1 MLNVQMKNADPL
13 SLGVEDIKDL
23 AQGAAFLGTGGGGD
37 PYIGRLM
44 AEHAIREFGMP
55 EIIDADELDDDAA
68 VFTAAMVG
76 APTVMLE
83 KGTAGE
89 DIDLSIRRLAEIIGK
104 KADAISPIEIGGI
117 NSMLP
122 IVAAARLGLP
132 LVDCDGMGRAFP
144 EIQMVTFNVHGVS
157 ATPAV
162 IVNEHLE
169 TVMVETADPKR
180 AEDIIR
186 VAAIQM
192 GLSVL
197 FSGYPM
203 TGKQVK
209 AYSVRGTLTLALNIG
224 RAIHSGQDCGNPIES
239 LLAYLRSTDYYKH
252 SKVLFD
258 GKITDIRRVIT
269 KGFAMGHCEIS
280 DMDDANDRVHIQF
293 QNENLLAK
301 RNGQTL
307 AIVPDLISIVDRETA
322 QPITVETLKFGQ
334 RVKVIG
340 ASAAPI
346 MRSQKALDVFGPE
359 CFGIEEAFQ
368 RIEHIHDDI

>member
-1 MLNVQMKNADPL
+1 MLNVQMKNADRL
-13 SLGVEDIKDL
+13 SLGVEDIEDL
-23 AQGAAFLGTGGGGD
+23 ARGAAFLGTGGGGD

-89 DIDLSIRRLAEIIGK
+89 DIDLSIRRLADIIGK
-104 KADAISPIEIGGI
+104 QADAITPIEIGGI

-169 TVMVETADPKR
+169 TVMVETSDPKR

-209 AYSVRGTLTLALNIG
+209 ASSVRGTLTLALNIG
-224 RAIHSGQDCGNPIES
+224 RAIRSGQESGNPIES

-252 SKVLFD
+252 TKVLFD
-258 GKITDIRRVIT
+258 GKITDIRRETT

-301 RNGQTL
+301 RNGRTL
-307 AIVPDLISIVDRETA
+307 AIVPDLISIVDRETV
-322 QPITVETLKFGQ
+322 QPITVEALKFGQ

-340 ASAAPI
+340 TSAAPI

-359 CFGIEEAFQ
+359 CFGIEEAF
-368 RIEHIHDDI
+368 RKIEDIHDDI

>member
-1 MLNVQMKNADPL
+1 MLNVQMKNADRL

-23 AQGAAFLGTGGGGD
+23 ARGAAFLGTGGGGD

-89 DIDLSIRRLAEIIGK
+89 DIDLSIKRLADIIGK
-104 KADAISPIEIGGI
+104 QADAISPIEIGGI

-169 TVMVETADPKR
+169 TVMVETSDPKR

-209 AYSVRGTLTLALNIG
+209 AAGVRGTLTLALNIG
-224 RAIHSGQDCGNPIES
+224 RAIRSGQESGNPIEA

-258 GKITDIRRVIT
+258 GKITDIRRETT

-280 DMDDANDRVHIQF
+280 DMDDADDRVHIQF

-301 RNGQTL
+301 RSGQTL

-322 QPITVETLKFGQ
+322 QPITVEALKFGQ

-340 ASAAPI
+340 TSAAPI

-359 CFGIEEAFQ
+359 CFGIEEPFR
-368 RIEHIHDDI
+368 RIEDIHDDI